1 MAVAVP
7 APTME
12 MDMSMDPF
20 HEGERRVQQRVGET
34 QEADRNGPMIGSHI
48 PGGAIPFL
56 HQQSLLI
63 LAVLNKGSM
72 WCLPV
77 VGNAGW
83 MSATRDAIYL
93 DLEQTIG
100 PVDQRILSAAEDRQ
114 LVGGVVLDFATRRR
128 LRVNGRLERASD
140 KLMVLTIA
148 EAYPNC
154 PKYITQRALAWS
166 KEAEAHPLLEGE
178 SLTQEQ
184 RDAFGKTDIFFIATQ
199 HPERGLD
206 ASHRGGNP
214 GFVESPSDRSI
225 RFPDYAGNSLF
236 NTLGNLEVDSRV
248 GILLPDFSSGRALAI
263 SGTASVSY
271 EDQGHSRWTTVTIE
285 RWIQMPLPAVE
296 KLRQLSPFNP

>member
-1 MAVAVP
+1 
-7 APTME
+7 
-12 MDMSMDPF
+12 MSIDPF
-20 HEGERRVQQRVGET
+20 HEGERRVQQRVGEV
-34 QEADRNGPMIGSHI
+34 QEADRNSPMISAHI
-48 PGGAIPFL
+48 PAGAIPFL

-63 LAVLNKGSM
+63 LAVLDEGAL

-77 VGNAGW
+77 AGKAGW
-83 MSATRDAIYL
+83 MSATRDSIYL

-100 PVDQRILSAAEDRQ
+100 PVDKRILRAAEDRQ

-128 LRVNGRLERASD
+128 LRVNGRLERGSE

-166 KEAEAHPLLEGE
+166 KDAPTPSLLEGE

-184 RDAFGKTDIFFIATQ
+184 RDAFERTDIFFIATQ

-214 GFVESPSDRSI
+214 GFVTSPSERTI

-236 NTLGNLEVDSRV
+236 NTLGNLEVDPRV
-248 GILLPDFSSGRALAI
+248 SILLPDFSNGRAFVI
-263 SGTASVSY
+263 TGTASVSY
-271 EDQGHSRWTTVTIE
+271 EDQGHARWMTVTVH
-285 RWIQMPLPAVE
+285 RWNQMHLPVRETA
-296 KLRQLSPFNP
+296 RQLSPFNP